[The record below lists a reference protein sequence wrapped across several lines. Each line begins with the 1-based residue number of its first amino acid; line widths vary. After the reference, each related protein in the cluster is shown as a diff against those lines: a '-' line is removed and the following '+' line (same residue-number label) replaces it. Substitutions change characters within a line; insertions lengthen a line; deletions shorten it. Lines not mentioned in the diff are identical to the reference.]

1 MMLRGR
7 SPGQGDGQGGGQGE
21 QHQPRVVQIQ
31 ISRYTRTLPRRG
43 EPLEFLV
50 AIHMEGT
57 ASTWHRNATLSRDDE
72 QRVLELIEG
81 LRLWS
86 AGLGLT
92 RRAAQSA
99 AKGIGR
105 TLRDVFLGKRG
116 REVLA
121 ALQPTAL
128 LLMVDET
135 VIHLPW
141 EMMLD
146 GDDRPLVL
154 TPFGRVV
161 TTRVMPSIGRDLASE
176 NPTIR
181 VLAVENPTQD
191 LVATERVIDVIE
203 GLGSATGDAEFEVTV
218 LSRDRATRAR
228 FVETVTGQD
237 FDIIHFAGHGRFD
250 AERPDDNAVV
260 MADGVLTDEHV
271 LKLRWARP
279 PFVVVN
285 SSCESGRA
293 APGQRVVSN
302 DRRSNGLASAF
313 LGRGVEAYLGHYF
326 LVDDASAAEFSETF
340 YTTMIED
347 QNIGTAVQTA
357 RLRALQRFGDE
368 ADLTGLGAVFFGD
381 AGTAERRDLATAS

>member
-7 SPGQGDGQGGGQGE
+7 SSGSDAAHE
-21 QHQPRVVQIQ
+21 PRVVQIQ
-31 ISRYTRTLPRRG
+31 ISRYSRALPRKG

-57 ASTWHRNATLSRDDE
+57 ASTWQRNAVLAGDDE
-72 QRVLELIEG
+72 QAILQHIDG

-92 RRAAQSA
+92 KRTAQSA

-105 TLRDVFLGKRG
+105 TLRDVFLGKQG

-121 ALQPTAL
+121 TLRPTAL

-161 TTRVMPSIGRDLASE
+161 TTRAMSPLGRDQATE

-181 VLAVENPTQD
+181 VLVVENPTED
-191 LVATERVIDVIE
+191 LVATERVIEVIE
-203 GLGSATGDAEFEVTV
+203 GLAASDVDFEATV
-218 LSRDRATRAR
+218 LSLGQATRRR
-228 FVETVTGQD
+228 FIETVTTQD
-237 FDIIHFAGHGRFD
+237 FDIIHFTGHGRFD
-250 AERPDDNAVV
+250 AIRPDDNAVV
-260 MADGVLTDEHV
+260 LADGLLTDEQV
-271 LKLRWARP
+271 LRLQWARP

-285 SSCESGRA
+285 SSCESARA
-293 APGQRVVSN
+293 APGRRVVSN

-313 LGRGVEAYLGHYF
+313 LSRGVEAYLGHYF
-326 LVDDASAAEFSETF
+326 LVDDASAAAFSETF
-340 YTTMIED
+340 YAAMID
-347 QNIGTAVQTA
+347 QRNIGSAVQEA
-357 RLRALQRFGDE
+357 RRVALQRFGDE

-381 AGTAERRDLATAS
+381 AGTAERRDLATKK